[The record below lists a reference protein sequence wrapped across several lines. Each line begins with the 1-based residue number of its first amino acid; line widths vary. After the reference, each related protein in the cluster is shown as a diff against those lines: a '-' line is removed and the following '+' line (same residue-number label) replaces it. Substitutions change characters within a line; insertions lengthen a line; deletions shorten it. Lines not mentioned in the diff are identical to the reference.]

1 MGADAGAYLGASG
14 ATTQGLN
21 DAKLGA
27 QVIIY
32 ARAKGGIFAGASI
45 GNAAINSDEKANR
58 ELYGRKMTALEIVR
72 DGTVT
77 IPEAA
82 RSFMAALPQGSPT
95 TASN

>member
-1 MGADAGAYLGASG
+1 
-14 ATTQGLN
+14 
-21 DAKLGA
+21 
-27 QVIIY
+27 
-32 ARAKGGIFAGASI
+32 
-45 GNAAINSDEKANR
+45 
-58 ELYGRKMTALEIVR
+58 MTALEIVR